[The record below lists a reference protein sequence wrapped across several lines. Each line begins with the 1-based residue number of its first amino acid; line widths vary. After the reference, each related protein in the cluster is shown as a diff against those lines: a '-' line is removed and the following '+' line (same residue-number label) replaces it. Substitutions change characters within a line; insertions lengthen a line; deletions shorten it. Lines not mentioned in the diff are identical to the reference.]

1 MHFMN
6 KSHGMHMGAKP
17 EAQPADDMHQE
28 SGQHET
34 PQIHIHSHDEG
45 HTVHIMHS
53 NGQHEKHEHEHGD
66 AEGIASHI
74 HQHIGGKEG
83 QDHGGSSGEEMENEE
98 SYGGPN
104 V

>member
-6 KSHGMHMGAKP
+6 KQHGMHMGAKP

-34 PQIHIHSHDEG
+34 PQIHIHSHDSG
-45 HTVHIMHS
+45 HTVHIMHA
-53 NGQHEKHEHEHGD
+53 NGQHEMHDHEQGD
-66 AEGIASHI
+66 SDGIASLI
-74 HQHIGGKEG
+74 HQHIGKEG
-83 QDHGGSSGEEMENEE
+83 QDHGGASGEEMENEE
-98 SYGGPN
+98 SYGGPG